1 MFQRYFGSFGQF
13 LKLSKR
19 KYETYISSFIG
30 SLVVFAL
37 SETFFFYKSKHVMIG
52 KIW

>member
-30 SLVVFAL
+30 SLVVFAFL
-37 SETFFFYKSKHVMIG
+37 ETFVYKSKHVMIG